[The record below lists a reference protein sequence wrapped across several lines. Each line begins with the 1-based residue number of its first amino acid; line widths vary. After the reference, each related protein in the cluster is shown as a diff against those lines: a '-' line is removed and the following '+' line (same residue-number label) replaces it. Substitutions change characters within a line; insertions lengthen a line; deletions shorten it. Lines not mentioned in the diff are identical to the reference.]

1 MGMTLFSLGSDSAD
15 GWTVLSAAK
24 LLSCTLLDGVF
35 LWCEDFISAIKTDL
49 GR

>member
-1 MGMTLFSLGSDSAD
+1 MTANGYRLSSRGSDSAD

-35 LWCEDFISAIKTDL
+35 YGVRITSQRLKQT
-49 GR
+49 